1 MAERSFA
8 EEVKK
13 LRLGEGE
20 EFHGEGILAVTKGLL
35 QSGVSYVGGYQ
46 GAPISHLMDVLG
58 DAQDILQELDIYFEN
73 SASEATAGAMLAA
86 SVHYPMRGA
95 VTFKSTVGFNVASD
109 ALANLASG
117 GVEGGAMVIIGEDY
131 GEGASIMQERTHA
144 FAMKSQMWLLDP
156 RPNLTAIVN
165 MVEKGFELS
174 EASRTPVILELRLR
188 SCHLHGSFTTKDN
201 RKPNMTVSEAV
212 DNPRRDLT
220 RIVLPPAS
228 FAHEQEKV
236 NFRWPAAVKF
246 IKENKLNE
254 YVANGTQDFGIILQ
268 GGLFN
273 NVNRAL
279 ELLGLSDAFGNSK
292 IPLYVMNVTY
302 PVIDD
307 EVVEFCADKKAVLLI
322 EEGQPDFIEQNIQAI
337 LRRNN
342 ATAVLHGK
350 DLLPVA
356 GEYTPAA
363 VTKGVHAFM
372 QKYAPHLMEGHQ
384 VPGVTLPDGDPGNP
398 FTPRIAPELV
408 QGRPP
413 GFCTGCPERPIF
425 AALTLA
431 QREVGEHYVSADI
444 GCHLFSINAPF
455 NIGATTMGYGLGSA
469 AASALNGAD
478 ADKRPIA
485 FMGDGGFWHNG
496 LTSGVG
502 NAVFNENDQLLVI
515 VDNAYSAATGGQD
528 VLSSQADN
536 PTRSTKHP
544 IEAAVRGIGVKWSR
558 TMTNTFKVDEMR
570 DLFKEALT
578 TKEKGPKVIVAQS
591 ECTLNRMRR
600 EKPAKAA
607 AIKAGKRVTTE
618 RFGVDPETCT
628 GDHSCIR
635 ISGCPSLTI
644 KDNPDPMRTDP
655 IATTLSSCVGC
666 GLCGENAHAAALC
679 PSFYR
684 AEVITNPSWW
694 DRFKGGLRARYMG
707 FLQRGIEKRLA
718 GIEPA

>member
-8 EEVKK
+8 EEVKQ

-20 EFHGEGILAVTKGLL
+20 EFHGEGILAVTKALL

-58 DAQDILQELDIYFEN
+58 DAQDILSELDVYFEN

-86 SVHYPMRGA
+86 SVHYPLRGA

-109 ALANLASG
+109 ALANLSSG
-117 GVEGGAMVIIGEDY
+117 GVKGGALVIIGEDY

-156 RPNLTAIVN
+156 RPNLTAIVD

-174 EASRTPVILELRLR
+174 EASNTPVILELRLR
-188 SCHLHGSFTTKDN
+188 SCHLHGAFTAKDN
-201 RKPNMTVSEAV
+201 KRPSMTVSEAV
-212 DNPRRDLT
+212 QNPQRDLT

-228 FAHEQEKV
+228 FLHEQEKV
-236 NFRWPAAVKF
+236 TKRWPAAVKF
-246 IKENKLNE
+246 ITENKLNE
-254 YVANGTQDFGIILQ
+254 FVNNGAQDVGIILQ

-279 ELLGLSDAFGNSK
+279 ELCGVSDAFGNSQ

-302 PVIDD
+302 PVIDQ
-307 EVVEFCADKKAVLLI
+307 EVLDFCSDKKAVLLV
-322 EEGQPDFIEQNIQAI
+322 EEGQPDFIEQNIQTV
-337 LRRNN
+337 LRRGG
-342 ATAVLHGK
+342 ATTILHGK

-363 VTKGVHAFM
+363 VTKGVHAFLL
-372 QKYAPHLMEGHQ
+372 KYLPDLAGEAPA
-384 VPGVTLPDGDPGNP
+384 VTLPHDDPRSP
-398 FTPRIAPELV
+398 FAPRIAPDLV

-469 AASALNGAD
+469 AASALNGSQ
-478 ADKRPIA
+478 ADKRAIA

-528 VLSSQADN
+528 VLSSTAEN

-544 IEAAVRGIGVKWSR
+544 IERAVRGVGVKWAR
-558 TMTNTFKVDEMR
+558 TMTNTFKVAEMR

-578 TKEKGPKVIVAQS
+578 TQEKGPKVIVAQS

-607 AIKAGKRVTTE
+607 AIKAGKRVVNE
-618 RFGVDPETCT
+618 RYGVDPETCT

-644 KDNPDPMRTDP
+644 KENPDPMRKDP

-684 AEVITNPSWW
+684 AQVVINPSRW
-694 DRFKGGLRARYMG
+694 DRFVTAIRTRYIS
-707 FLQRGIEKRLA
+707 FLQRGVERRLV